1 MTGTR
6 EGYLPSRWQA
16 PRGAGRRMLVVAT
29 GLLLCGCAPARTQ
42 TLDRTRLELT
52 FEESFS
58 GPALDRKR
66 WITRWFFGDPD
77 AASSRRSK
85 DASLL
90 QDDYLADDAP
100 QIVPGGGLD
109 LVVRRQTNPAMR
121 GSDGAAFLTAAITT
135 EESFAQRYGY
145 FEARITAPAEPGLW
159 PAFWLYDAPV
169 PDRRALPPFG
179 APGAGRTREW
189 RDTYTGGLKGE
200 IDVVEI
206 LTQDPATAYYTAFRR
221 LEWVG
226 RPGGETRSPP
236 VDRRHFM
243 VRDRSPATVAHTY
256 GVLWTQDRIVWYRDD
271 LEVAR
276 TANPGLHAPMY
287 LIVSMATGGWNGN
300 YPDPGFKKAAMR
312 VDFVKAY
319 RIR

>member
-1 MTGTR
+1 MTGR
-6 EGYLPSRWQA
+6 EEEAAIRCLP
-16 PRGAGRRMLVVAT
+16 PRRGVPARMLIIAA
-29 GLLLCGCAPARTQ
+29 GLVLCGCQAGRTQ
-42 TLDRTRLELT
+42 TLDRTRLQLT
-52 FEESFS
+52 FEENFAA
-58 GPALDRKR
+58 PALDRKR

-77 AASSRRSK
+77 AASSRRNK

-90 QDDYLADDAP
+90 QDDYVADDAP
-100 QIVPGGGLD
+100 HVTPGGGLD
-109 LVVRRQTNPAMR
+109 LVVRRQTNPQMT

-135 EESFAQRYGY
+135 EKSFAQRYGY
-145 FEARITAPAEPGLW
+145 FEARITAPAASGLW

-169 PDRRALPPFG
+169 PDRRALPAFG
-179 APGAGRTREW
+179 TPGAARTREW

-221 LEWVG
+221 LEWMDG
-226 RPGGETRSPP
+226 PGGETRSPP
-236 VDRRHFM
+236 VDRRHFI

-256 GVLWTQDRIVWYRDD
+256 GVLWTPDQIVWYRDD
-271 LEVAR
+271 VEVAR
-276 TANPGLHAPMY
+276 TSNPGLHAPMY

-300 YPDPGFKKAAMR
+300 HPDADFKQAAMH
-312 VDFVKAY
+312 VDFVRAY